1 MEPTYKIIGGDG
13 REYGPASLDELKS
26 WIRDGRVGPRT
37 MVWRGDVETWGPA
50 SSLEELQTE
59 IPQQPAALARDAME
73 SILPRGI
80 LIPVGFGPR
89 VGAYFVDWL
98 LMNLL
103 GMLLPAN
110 EPLIALSKGEAIS
123 PEQVP
128 SVLVHLAIG
137 LFITAVYNVGLNGL
151 MGATVG
157 KLLIGARVVRAD
169 GERLGYRRAALR
181 FISEITSWLTLGIG
195 FLFVAFRSDRRA
207 LHDLLAGTRVVWH
220 RPELSQG

>member
-13 REYGPASLDELKS
+13 REYGPASLEELKS
-26 WIRDGRVGPRT
+26 WIRDGRAGART
-37 MVWRGDVETWGPA
+37 LVWRSDLEAWEPA
-50 SSLEELQTE
+50 STMEELRPDL
-59 IPQQPAALARDAME
+59 PQPTASTPTGAEVLPAQSLM
-73 SILPRGI
+73 
-80 LIPVGFGPR
+80 IPVGFGPR

-110 EPLIALSKGEAIS
+110 EALLALSKGETIT

-151 MGATVG
+151 IGATVG
-157 KLLIGARVVRAD
+157 KLLIGAHVVRAD
-169 GERLGYRRAALR
+169 GARLGYRRAALR
-181 FISEITSWLTLGIG
+181 FASEITSWLTLGIG
-195 FLFVAFRSDRRA
+195 FLFVAFRADRRG

-220 RPELSQG
+220 RPDLSQG